1 MNNILKITL
10 VGVAALAFTT
20 TNAQNALQ
28 KKEIKKAEATSAVK
42 TQSVAT
48 QPVERQE
55 TNSSQMIQA
64 QPAQVKQAPVG
75 QPKSPAQM
83 SSKPLQKKMA
93 SRNNQAVQ
101 PKSSK

>member
-10 VGVAALAFTT
+10 VGVAALAFSTA
-20 TNAQNALQ
+20 NAQNALQ
-28 KKEIKKAEATSAVK
+28 KKEIRKAEATSAVK

-48 QPVERQE
+48 QSVERNE
-55 TNSSQMIQA
+55 STPVIQA

-83 SSKPLQKKMA
+83 SSKPLQKKMS

-101 PKSSK
+101 PKSTK

>member
-10 VGVAALAFTT
+10 VGVAALAFTSA
-20 TNAQNALQ
+20 NAQNALQ
-28 KKEIKKAEATSAVK
+28 KKEIRKAEATSAVK
-42 TQSVAT
+42 TQAVTT
-48 QPVERQE
+48 QSAERQE
-55 TNSSQMIQA
+55 STNSQMIQA

-83 SSKPLQKKMA
+83 SSKPLQKKMS

-101 PKSSK
+101 SKSAK